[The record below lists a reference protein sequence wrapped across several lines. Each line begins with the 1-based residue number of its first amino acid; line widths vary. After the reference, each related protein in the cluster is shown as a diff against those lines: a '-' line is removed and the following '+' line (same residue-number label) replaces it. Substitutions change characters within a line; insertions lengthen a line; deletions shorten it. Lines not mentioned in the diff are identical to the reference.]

1 MFKSL
6 FDFKKT
12 KTPREAVEFFAF
24 YGVIFAVMTLVF
36 G

>member
-1 MFKSL
+1 MFKNL
-6 FDFKKT
+6 FNFKDQ

-24 YGVIFAVMTLVF
+24 YGCIFAAITLVA